1 MYATNLSAYIKNAVL
16 DAGYNYADN
25 KQRYD
30 GFYNNLAHP
39 DWGAIGKYSRL

>member
-1 MYATNLSAYIKNAVL
+1 MEMEFILGL
-16 DAGYNYADN
+16 GYADN

-39 DWGAIGKYSRL
+39 DWGAIGKYLKLSEIQIFM